1 MPWAFIPRMKAT
13 WLARIEIQVSEPCH
27 GVSTRLAQ
35 TDQESHGHALEIVS
49 IPAKACGLA
58 THKDRDGTGKVV
70 EHGERVVRSD
80 EERETHEHPRENE
93 GDPGDTAL
101 RALGEDARGVA
112 VLGHA
117 VERAGGDVVVRVCGG
132 DGEDEDAVGSAAAP
146 STKTS
151 TLWKRGDEERGDG
164 NEPRHAA
171 LARTRH

>member
-13 WLARIEIQVSEPCH
+13 WLARIEIQVSEPCR

-35 TDQESHGHALEIVS
+35 TDPTSDGRALRFLP
-49 IPAKACGLA
+49 IPENQSSA

-70 EHGERVVRSD
+70 EHGKRVVRSD
-80 EERETHEHPRENE
+80 EERETHKHPREDE

-117 VERAGGDVVVRVCGG
+117 VERAGGDVLVRVCGG

-151 TLWKRGDEERGDG
+151 TLWKREDEETGDG